1 MLSPCCLSAD
11 ADFNR
16 QATPNVA
23 SGNADE
29 KGELCG
35 WVHSFTLGRVGYDE
49 SMSEPAL
56 KREWTVDE
64 FLDWAEA
71 QERGRYEL
79 LRGEIVAMSPEPAG
93 HARSK
98 LNITRALTASI
109 ERTRIPCEAFVD
121 SLAVVIDE
129 TTSYEPDVLVNCGPP
144 VAPHSM
150 KASNPLVVVEVL
162 SPSTRNIDK
171 SIKIPDYFRVPGLV
185 HYLIVD
191 LGRRN
196 VLHYRRMT
204 DGTIT
209 VAIQKD
215 GAIQLDPPGLALDV
229 ADCLPAP
236 A

>member
-1 MLSPCCLSAD
+1 
-11 ADFNR
+11 
-16 QATPNVA
+16 
-23 SGNADE
+23 
-29 KGELCG
+29 
-35 WVHSFTLGRVGYDE
+35 
-49 SMSEPAL
+49 MSEPAL
-56 KREWTVDE
+56 KRDLTIDE

-71 QERGRYEL
+71 QELGRYEL
-79 LRGEIVAMSPEPAG
+79 LRGQIVAMSPERAE
-93 HARSK
+93 HSRAK
-98 LNITRALTASI
+98 FNITRALANSI

-150 KASNPLVVVEVL
+150 KATNPLVVVEVL

-196 VLHYRRMT
+196 VLHYRRT
-204 DGTIT
+204 ADGTIT
-209 VAIQKD
+209 VAILRE
-215 GAIQLDPPGLALDV
+215 GAIQLDPPGLTLDV
-229 ADCLPAP
+229 ADCLPAE

>member
-1 MLSPCCLSAD
+1 MI
-11 ADFNR
+11 
-16 QATPNVA
+16 
-23 SGNADE
+23 
-29 KGELCG
+29 
-35 WVHSFTLGRVGYDE
+35 E
-49 SMSEPAL
+49 SMSEPAV
-56 KREWTVDE
+56 KRDLSVDE

-71 QERGRYEL
+71 QEHGRYEL
-79 LRGEIVAMSPEPAG
+79 LRGKVVTMSPEPAG

-109 ERTRIPCEAFVD
+109 ERSRIPCEAFVD

-144 VAPHSM
+144 VAPQSM
-150 KASNPLVVVEVL
+150 KASNPVIVVEVL

-209 VAIQKD
+209 VAILRD
-215 GAIQLDPPGLALDV
+215 GAITLDPPGLTLDV
-229 ADCLPAP
+229 ADCLA
-236 A
+236 AEA